1 MSAIQGQLNDLLI
14 KVCMFMKRYGS
25 VKWKLYIEEDK
36 KYIVSCWLQ
45 FRSYLNLC
53 QDDYYYSK
61 RGKRYLKIKENV

>member
-1 MSAIQGQLNDLLI
+1 
-14 KVCMFMKRYGS
+14 MKRYGS

-53 QDDYYYSK
+53 QDDYYYSQ